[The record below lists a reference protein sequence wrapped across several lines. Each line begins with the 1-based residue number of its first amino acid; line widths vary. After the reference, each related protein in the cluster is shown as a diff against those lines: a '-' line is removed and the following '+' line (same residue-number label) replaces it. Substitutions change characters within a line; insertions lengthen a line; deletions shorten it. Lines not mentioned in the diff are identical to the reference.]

1 MFDNEIFCFYFIS
14 AKKEEGEIVL
24 ELKEEKSP
32 RDSWDTVLTS

>member
-1 MFDNEIFCFYFIS
+1 MAKPFVFIS
-14 AKKEEGEIVL
+14 SLREREKGDIVL